1 VLLNLGGIIGCAG
14 YAVAAARADA
24 HRLLLAALIG
34 SALLIVAFG
43 LTMTRLDA
51 ALFTALLLGIISN
64 AAMAGL
70 YAVGP
75 PLYPT
80 AVRATGMGWAIGIGR
95 FGAILSPVAS
105 GALSD
110 HGWLPAELYTLFA
123 APFAVA
129 AVAMLVIG
137 PARSR

>member
-1 VLLNLGGIIGCAG
+1 
-14 YAVAAARADA
+14 
-24 HRLLLAALIG
+24 LLLAALVG
-34 SALLIVAFG
+34 SALLIGAFS
-43 LTMTRLDA
+43 LTMTHLDA
-51 ALFTALLLGIISN
+51 ALGTALLLGIISN

-80 AVRATGMGWAIGIGR
+80 VVRATGMGWAIGIGR

-110 HGWLPAELYTLFA
+110 HGWMPAQLYMLFSV
-123 APFAVA
+123 PFAVGA
-129 AVAMLVIG
+129 LAMLAIG
-137 PARSR
+137 PARGR